1 MSLVFDST
9 KHEYRMDGRS
19 VPSVTKILSVVQDF
33 SAIPPEQL
41 RIASEWGS
49 AVHEYLRLYDAG
61 ELDLKKADP
70 RMLPIIDSWER
81 LKVARGW
88 VDPVI
93 SEQPFYSK
101 RYGYAGTPDRLF
113 KAGSKYTLL
122 DIKTGEGNFAN
133 MQTAAYLQ
141 LIKEDYANLNQ
152 VERMKVHLDFD
163 GKMKSEIYQNFKAD
177 FNDFLCCARVFKL
190 KKK

>member
-1 MSLVFDST
+1 MSLEFDET

-19 VPSVTKILSVVQDF
+19 VPSVTRILSVVQDF
-33 SAIPPEQL
+33 SAVPPDKLQ
-41 RIASEWGS
+41 IAQEWGT
-49 AVHEYLRLYDAG
+49 AVHLYLRLYDDG
-61 ELDLKKADP
+61 TLDLKKADP
-70 RMLPIIDSWER
+70 RILPIIESWER
-81 LKVARGW
+81 MKVARGW

-93 SEQPFYSK
+93 SEQPFYSA

-122 DIKTGEGNFAN
+122 DIKTGKGNFAN

-152 VERMKVHLDFD
+152 VERMKVHFDFD

-177 FNDFLCCARVFKL
+177 FNDFLCCAHVFKL
-190 KKK
+190 RKK